1 VNVRTSRLG
10 LAAVSAGLAATLI
23 GCSSGSSDGGGGSSA
38 VGIADSAAGA
48 PAGSAGGGPAPAA
61 GAAKPPASAPDA
73 RTSTDSIALQP
84 ALIRTAS
91 LTVVVADVTGR
102 AGEAGSLARG
112 AGGVVAGDDRSGA
125 GPDAHATLVL
135 KVPPGRMD
143 AVLDQLSKLGTEQ
156 SRTSST
162 QDVTEDVADIGSR
175 VATMQASIA
184 RVRAILARAEKIG
197 DVVSVEGE
205 LSRRTTELESLQARQ
220 RALAGQIDYATIT
233 LQLRAR
239 PAAAAAPPV
248 SRGGFVGGLTNGWE
262 AFTAT
267 VGALLTGI
275 GAVLPFLL
283 VVVPIGLAVRWAL
296 AAQRR
301 RTVSAAPIAPAPQPE

>member
-1 VNVRTSRLG
+1 MNVRTSRLG
-10 LAAVSAGLAATLI
+10 LTAVSVALAGTLI
-23 GCSSGSSDGGGGSSA
+23 GCSAGSDSAGSG
-38 VGIADSAAGA
+38 SAAGVADAGVVA
-48 PAGSAGGGPAPAA
+48 PAPSALPAESAPGSA
-61 GAAKPPASAPDA
+61 
-73 RTSTDSIALQP
+73 TDTVALQP
-84 ALIRTAS
+84 ALIRTAQ
-91 LTVVVADVTGR
+91 LTVVVADVTGT
-102 AGEAGSLARG
+102 AGEAGSTARA

-125 GPDAHATLVL
+125 GDQAHATLVL

-184 RVRAILARAEKIG
+184 RVRAILSRAEKIG

-205 LSRRTTELESLQARQ
+205 LSKRTTELESLQARQ
-220 RALAGQIDYATIT
+220 RALAGQVGYATIT
-233 LQLRAR
+233 LQLRAK
-239 PAAAAAPPV
+239 PAAATAPPAD
-248 SRGGFVGGLTNGWE
+248 RGGFVGGLTNGWD

-267 VGALLTGI
+267 VGAVLTGV

-283 VVVPIGLAVRWAL
+283 VLIPAGLAVRWAL
-296 AAQRR
+296 RR
-301 RTVSAAPIAPAPQPE
+301 RTVSAGSIAPAPQPE

>member
-1 VNVRTSRLG
+1 MNVRTSRLG
-10 LAAVSAGLAATLI
+10 LATASVVLVGILV
-23 GCSSGSSDGGGGSSA
+23 GCGSGDDSGSTGSTAGG
-38 VGIADSAAGA
+38 ADSAAVA
-48 PAGSAGGGPAPAA
+48 PAPAA
-61 GAAKPPASAPDA
+61 ARGLESAPDA
-73 RTSTDSIALQP
+73 AAPTGSLALQP
-84 ALIRTAS
+84 ALIRTAG
-91 LTVVVADVTGR
+91 LTVVVADVTGT
-102 AGEAGSLARG
+102 AGEAGSTARA

-125 GPDAHATLVL
+125 GADAHATLVL
-135 KVPPGRMD
+135 KVPPARMD

-184 RVRAILARAEKIG
+184 RVRAILSRAEKIG

-205 LSRRTTELESLQARQ
+205 LSKRTTELESLQARQ
-220 RALAGQIDYATIT
+220 RALAGQVDYATIT

-239 PAAAAAPPV
+239 PAAATAAAD
-248 SRGGFVGGLTNGWE
+248 RGGFLGGLADGWD

-267 VGALLTGI
+267 VGALATGL

-283 VVVPIGLAVRWAL
+283 VLVPVGLAARWAL
-296 AAQRR
+296 RR
-301 RTVSAAPIAPAPQPE
+301 RSVSAGPIGPAPQPE